1 MRDLILKAIEEDTKY
16 MTAVD
21 DEGNLIEL
29 DVPFYE
35 GRIEALN
42 WVLRNLP
49 EEG

>member
-1 MRDLILKAIEEDTKY
+1 MKALIENAIEQDKAY
-16 MTAVD
+16 LAQ
-21 DEGNLIEL
+21 EGANEL
-29 DVPFYE
+29 DNSFYE

>member
-1 MRDLILKAIEEDTKY
+1 MRDLILKAIETDTEYLKIQG
-16 MTAVD
+16 D
-21 DEGNLIEL
+21 NEL
-29 DVPFYE
+29 DIPFYE